1 MKHIEEGQLQ
11 SYADG
16 ELNKSE
22 ILTIDAHLRNCLS
35 CSNTYKEIES
45 LKQAISDSGLLQPS
59 ENFTQSVMRRI
70 SSIPLISPL
79 AQKNDILYKLPYLF
93 AAALIGM
100 VLLFILLSDSGTR
113 SASTL
118 HEELDKTLNET
129 AILGQYSLQA
139 AEYGNK
145 FLDFFFE
152 NIFNAT
158 DTSSIYLMILFF
170 AGSILIYQLIE
181 YFHDRIRKHSH
192 MMSLF
197 V

>member
-22 ILTIDAHLRNCLS
+22 IMTIDAHLRKCLS
-35 CSNTYKEIES
+35 CSNIYKEIEI

-79 AQKNDILYKLPYLF
+79 TQKNDILYKLPYLF
-93 AAALIGM
+93 AATLTGM
-100 VLLFILLSDSGTR
+100 VLLFVLLSDSDTR

-118 HEELDKTLNET
+118 QEGLQKSLNET
-129 AILGQYSLQA
+129 AIIGQYSLQVS
-139 AEYGNK
+139 EYGNK
-145 FLDFFFE
+145 FLSLFLG

-181 YFHDRIRKHSH
+181 YFHDRIRKHSQ
-192 MMSLF
+192 MMSLL

>member
-22 ILTIDAHLRNCLS
+22 IMTIDAHLRNCLS

-59 ENFTQSVMRRI
+59 ENFTQGVMRRI

-79 AQKNDILYKLPYLF
+79 TQKNDFLYKLPYLF
-93 AAALIGM
+93 AAALTGM
-100 VLLFILLSDSGTR
+100 VLLFVLLSDSDTR

-118 HEELDKTLNET
+118 QEGLQKSLNET
-129 AILGQYSLQA
+129 AIIGQYSLQVS
-139 AEYGNK
+139 EYGNK
-145 FLDFFFE
+145 FLNLFLG

-170 AGSILIYQLIE
+170 AGSILIYQCIE
-181 YFHDRIRKHSH
+181 YFQDRIRKHSQ

>member
-22 ILTIDAHLRNCLS
+22 IMTIDAHLRKCLS

-59 ENFTQSVMRRI
+59 KNFTQSVMRRI

-79 AQKNDILYKLPYLF
+79 TQKNDILYKLPYLF
-93 AAALIGM
+93 AAALTGM
-100 VLLFILLSDSGTR
+100 VLLFVLLSDSDTR

-118 HEELDKTLNET
+118 QEGLQKSLNET
-129 AILGQYSLQA
+129 AIIGQYSLQVS
-139 AEYGNK
+139 EYGNK
-145 FLDFFFE
+145 FLSLFLG

-181 YFHDRIRKHSH
+181 YFHDRIRKHSQ
-192 MMSLF
+192 MMSLL

>member
-1 MKHIEEGQLQ
+1 MEHIEETQLQ

-22 ILTIDAHLRNCLS
+22 IMTIDAHLRKCLS

-59 ENFTQSVMRRI
+59 KTFTVSVMRRI
-70 SSIPLISPL
+70 SSIPLFSPMT
-79 AQKNDILYKLPYLF
+79 QKNDILYKLPYLF
-93 AAALIGM
+93 AAALTGM
-100 VLLFILLSDSGTR
+100 VLLFVLLSDSDTR

-118 HEELDKTLNET
+118 QEGLQKSLNET
-129 AILGQYSLQA
+129 AIIGQYSLQVS
-139 AEYGNK
+139 EYGNK
-145 FLDFFFE
+145 FLNLFLG

-170 AGSILIYQLIE
+170 AGSILIFQFIE
-181 YFHDRIRKHSH
+181 YFQDRIRKHSR